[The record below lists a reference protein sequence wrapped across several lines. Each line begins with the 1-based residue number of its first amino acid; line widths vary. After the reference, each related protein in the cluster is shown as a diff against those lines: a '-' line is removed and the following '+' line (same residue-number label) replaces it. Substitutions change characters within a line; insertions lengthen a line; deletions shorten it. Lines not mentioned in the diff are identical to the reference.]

1 MNLSYFIAKRISGVK
16 VDSFSGTIYKIAV
29 ASIGIGLAVMI
40 ISFQILQGFQETIQ
54 EKIISFGGHMQ
65 VTKFTLS
72 QSFEEDPLSKNVE
85 FFKDY
90 GDYEFI
96 EHIQEYA
103 HKAGLLKANDEVLGI
118 VLKGIAPS
126 YDTSRFDRNIV
137 EGRFLRPND
146 STASNE
152 ILISK
157 NIASKLNLHLH
168 DNTLMYFIQNPI
180 RVRKL
185 NICGIYETGLED
197 FDERIVIG
205 DLKLV
210 QKIND
215 WPDSL
220 IGGFE
225 VYVDDFRKINQ
236 YEKKLSDLVNYDHY
250 VEKISDKYMEIFDWL
265 ALLNRNVVIFLT
277 LTLAV
282 ASFNMIS
289 ILLILIM
296 ERTQMIG
303 TLKALGAKNKQIRKI
318 FVYNG
323 MIMIAKGLILGNLIG
338 IGFGLLQSNF
348 QILTLSPENYYMKY
362 VPIYWNIEV
371 IIGLNILIFL
381 VVSLVLMLPTAII
394 SRISPIKSMRFN

>member
-90 GDYEFI
+90 EDYKFI

-103 HKAGLLKANDEVLGI
+103 HKAGLLKANNEVLGI

-137 EGRFLRPND
+137 EGRFLHPND

-371 IIGLNILIFL
+371 IVGLNILIFL

>member
-40 ISFQILQGFQETIQ
+40 ISFQILQGFQDKIQ
-54 EKIISFGGHMQ
+54 EKIISFSGHMQ

-118 VLKGIAPS
+118 VLKGIAPN
-126 YDTSRFDRNIV
+126 YDTSRFDSNMV
-137 EGRFLRPND
+137 EGRFLHFND
-146 STASNE
+146 STNSKE

-168 DNTLMYFIQNPI
+168 DDALVYFIQNPI

-225 VYVDDFRKINQ
+225 VYVDDFTKINQ
-236 YEKKLSDLVNYDHY
+236 YEKKLSDIVNYDHY
-250 VEKISDKYMEIFDWL
+250 VEKINDKYMEIFDWL

-318 FVYNG
+318 FIYNG

-338 IGFGLLQSNF
+338 IGFGLIQSKLQL
-348 QILTLSPENYYMKY
+348 LTLSPENYYMKY

>member
-1 MNLSYFIAKRISGVK
+1 LNLSYFIAKRISGVK

-90 GDYEFI
+90 EDYKFI

-103 HKAGLLKANDEVLGI
+103 HKAGLLKANNEVLGI

-137 EGRFLRPND
+137 EGRFLHPND

-371 IIGLNILIFL
+371 IVGLNILIFL

>member
-1 MNLSYFIAKRISGVK
+1 
-16 VDSFSGTIYKIAV
+16 V

-40 ISFQILQGFQETIQ
+40 ISFLILQGFQEKIQ
-54 EKIISFGGHMQ
+54 GKIISFGGHLQ
-65 VTKFTLS
+65 VTKFSMS
-72 QSFEEDPLSKNVE
+72 QSFEEDPISRNADFFKNY
-85 FFKDY
+85 KDY
-90 GDYEFI
+90 GFV

-103 HKAGLLKANDEVLGI
+103 HKAGLIKANDEVLGI
-118 VLKGIAPS
+118 VLKGVAPD
-126 YDTSRFDRNIV
+126 YDLSRFQKNIV
-137 EGRFLRPND
+137 EGRFLHFND
-146 STASNE
+146 STDCKE

-157 NIASKLNLHLH
+157 NISSLLNLKLH
-168 DNTLMYFIQNPI
+168 DDALVYFIQNPI

-197 FDERIVIG
+197 FDEKVIIG
-205 DLKLV
+205 DLKLI
-210 QKIND
+210 QKINN

-225 VYVDDFRKINQ
+225 VYVDDFKKINK
-236 YEKKLSDLVNYDHY
+236 YDKILSDLVSYDLY

-265 ALLNRNVVIFLT
+265 SLLNRNVVIFLT

-303 TLKALGAKNKQIRKI
+303 TLKALGAMNKQIRKI

-323 MIMIAKGLILGNLIG
+323 MFMILKGLILGNLIG
-338 IGFGLLQSNF
+338 IGFGLLQDKF
-348 QILTLSPENYYMKY
+348 QILTLNPDNYYMKF
-362 VPIYWNIEV
+362 VPIYWNTEV
-371 IIGLNILIFL
+371 IVGLNILIFL
-381 VVSLVLMLPTAII
+381 VVTLVLLLPTAII
-394 SRISPIKSMRFN
+394 TSISPIKSMRFD

>member
-16 VDSFSGTIYKIAV
+16 VDSFSSTIYKIAI

-40 ISFQILQGFQETIQ
+40 ISFQILQGFQENIQ

-72 QSFEEDPLSKNVE
+72 QSFEEDPLSKNVS
-85 FFKDY
+85 FFKNYKDY
-90 GDYEFI
+90 KFI
-96 EHIQEYA
+96 VHIQEYA

-118 VLKGIAPS
+118 VLKGIAPD
-126 YDTSRFDRNIV
+126 YDTTRFSNNIV
-137 EGRFLRPND
+137 EGRFLHFKNTTD
-146 STASNE
+146 SKE

-168 DNTLMYFIQNPI
+168 DNAIIYFIQNPI

-185 NICGIYETGLED
+185 DICGIYETGLED
-197 FDERIVIG
+197 FDERMVIG

-225 VYVDDFRKINQ
+225 VYVDDFNKIDQ
-236 YEKKLSDLVNYDHY
+236 YEKKLSDIVNYDHY
-250 VEKISDKYMEIFDWL
+250 VEKVSDKYMEIFDWL

-323 MIMIAKGLILGNLIG
+323 MIMIVKGLILGNLIG
-338 IGFGLLQSNF
+338 IGFGLLQSKLHF
-348 QILTLSPENYYMKY
+348 LSLNPENYYMKF

-371 IIGLNILIFL
+371 IIGLNILIFF

-394 SRISPIKSMRFN
+394 SRISPIRSMRFN